1 MEFVSITEVI
11 PVLFI
16 HLLKKGF
23 DFFHSKLNW
32 AISLK

>member
-11 PVLFI
+11 PVLLI
-16 HLLKKGF
+16 QLLKKGF
-23 DFFHSKLNW
+23 DFFHSKLNS